1 MKTVVFDGKKF
12 AQQREEE
19 LRAKISQFDKPPV
32 LVSIYFREDPA
43 SVVYTNLKQ
52 KAAGR
57 VGIDFRAEN
66 VSVRDDIDVLLKNIR
81 NFSQN
86 RHVHG
91 LMIQKPSQAVFEQL
105 TSQEWASAG
114 TLRTL
119 AKNLTY
125 FFSREGAEKG
135 SAEWWKR
142 LVMEIAPHKDVD
154 CLHPVNLGRIYRGKW
169 RILPATVRAILSIIE
184 YADVNLSGKKV
195 VVVGRSEIV
204 GKPLAHV
211 LAQRGA
217 LVSLCASTG
226 VVAKSRGKQLFAVR
240 SHQSLASALTDAEVV
255 VSASGK
261 PRLIT
266 GERLKQGVVVVDVG
280 SPEGDIDFDT
290 VKRKASFIT
299 PVPGGVGPVTVV
311 SLLENLL
318 LLL

>member
-86 RHVHG
+86 RRVHG
-91 LMIQKPSQAVFEQL
+91 LMIQKPSQAVFEKL
-105 TSQEWASAG
+105 KSQEWANAG
-114 TLRTL
+114 VLLTLV
-119 AKNLTY
+119 KNLAY
-125 FFSREGAEKG
+125 FFSRDGAGKG
-135 SAEWWKR
+135 SDEWWKR
-142 LVMEIAPHKDVD
+142 LVMEINPNKDVD
-154 CLHPVNLGRIYRGKW
+154 CLHTVNLERVYRGKW
-169 RILPATVRAILSIIE
+169 RILPATVRAILSILE
-184 YADVNLSGKKV
+184 YTGVKLAGKKV

-226 VVAKSRGKQLFAVR
+226 VVAKSQGKQLISVL
-240 SHQSLASALTDAEVV
+240 SHQSLALALEAAEVV

-261 PRLIT
+261 PNLIT
-266 GERLKQGVVVVDVG
+266 GNMLKQGVVVVDVG
-280 SPEGDIDFDT
+280 SPEGDIDFDS

-311 SLLENLL
+311 SLMENLTL
-318 LLL
+318 LI